1 MSYFSDTLKTLLNW
15 EIYSS
20 NDDFKKFVIEN
31 NLDEKEQ
38 KILIEA
44 YKKLYAYQESG
55 ALTPEDAPII
65 DGALEIKNKFKDREY
80 NRKKMQ
86 EEEVHDDTSEYVRI
100 TESQVE
106 KKEDLEM
113 EDSNF
118 EKLEFRGSVGEY
130 FKIWIVNIFL
140 TVITAGIYSAWAK
153 VRTNRYFYANTFF
166 QNSSFEYTA
175 DPLKILKGR
184 IIIVAIYA
192 LFIVSSQILL
202 NPIMTGVILVFA
214 LLISPWII
222 NRAIKFKLKNSKYR
236 NIRFHYDENAP
247 AFYKFYAIHGVLNV
261 LTLGLAFPYSL
272 NAFKQLLINNSQYG
286 SSNFNYEGK
295 SGEMYKQFL
304 KILGGYIGYVII
316 PFFLIGFFA
325 SLAGARMP
333 SFETIDPAMLPIL
346 IIGMTVMIYVGY
358 IFAAFMTKGI
368 YDAYVANYSFSQTSL
383 KQSLFQSTLSPARLG
398 WIYTS
403 NIFLIIF
410 SLGLL
415 SPWAKVRLINYKCD
429 NFAIYAPD
437 IDQFIA
443 ESSVDESAIGEE
455 AEDFFDV
462 DIGI

>member
-38 KILIEA
+38 SLLIEA
-44 YKKLYAYQESG
+44 YKKLYAYQKSG
-55 ALTPEDAPII
+55 ALSPEDAPLI
-65 DGALEIKNKFKDREY
+65 DGALELKNRFKEREY
-80 NRKKMQ
+80 NRKKMR
-86 EEEVHDDTSEYVRI
+86 EEESHDDTSEYVRI
-100 TESQVE
+100 TESQVG
-106 KKEDLEM
+106 KKDDIGM
-113 EDSNF
+113 EDSSF

-140 TVITAGIYSAWAK
+140 TVITVGIYSAWAK

-184 IIIVAIYA
+184 MIIVAMYS
-192 LFIVSSQILL
+192 LFIISSQILL
-202 NPIMTGVILVFA
+202 NPIMTGLILVFA
-214 LLISPWII
+214 LFISPWII
-222 NRAIKFKLKNSKYR
+222 NRAIKFRLKNSRYR

-247 AFYKFYAIHGVLNV
+247 AFYKFYAIHGTLNV

-272 NAFKQLLINNSQYG
+272 NAFKYLLINNSQYG
-286 SSNFNYEGK
+286 SSSFTYEGK

-304 KILGGYIGYVII
+304 KIFAGYLKHVII

-325 SLAGARMP
+325 SIVARRV
-333 SFETIDPAMLPIL
+333 SFESINSEILPIL
-346 IIGMTVMIYVGY
+346 MIGMTIMIYVGY

-368 YDAYVANYSFSQTSL
+368 YDSYVANYSFSQTSL
-383 KQSLFQSTLSPARLG
+383 KQSLFQSRLSPAKLG

-415 SPWAKVRLINYKCD
+415 SPWAKIRLINYKYD

-443 ESSVDESAIGEE
+443 ESSIDESAIGEE

>member
-31 NLDEKEQ
+31 NLSEKEQ
-38 KILIEA
+38 KTLIEA

-55 ALTPEDAPII
+55 ALSPQDAPII
-65 DGALEIKNKFKDREY
+65 DQALELKNRFKQREY
-80 NRKKMQ
+80 NRKQ
-86 EEEVHDDTSEYVRI
+86 QVAEDYSDPSGYVRI
-100 TESQVE
+100 TESEVE
-106 KKEDLEM
+106 KEKSIEM
-113 EDSNF
+113 EDANF
-118 EKLEFRGSVGEY
+118 EKLEFRGGAKEY

-140 TVITAGIYSAWAK
+140 TLITAGIYSAWAK

-184 IIIVAIYA
+184 IIVVAIYA
-192 LFIVSSQILL
+192 LFIVASQILL

-214 LLISPWII
+214 LLIAPWII

-247 AFYKFYAIHGVLNV
+247 AFYKFYAIHGVLNL

-272 NAFKQLLINNSQYG
+272 NAFKKLLIDNSQYG
-286 SSNFNYEGK
+286 SSNFSYAGK
-295 SGEMYKQFL
+295 SGEMYKEFM
-304 KILGGYIGYVII
+304 KIIGGYIGYVII
-316 PFFLIGFFA
+316 PFFLAGFFA
-325 SLAGARMP
+325 SILARRVAP
-333 SFETIDPAMLPIL
+333 LESIDPALLPIL
-346 IIGMTVMIYVGY
+346 MVAFSVVIYSGY

-368 YDAYVANYSFSQTSL
+368 YDAYIANYSFSQTSL
-383 KQSLFQSTLSPARLG
+383 KQSLFKSTLSPSKLG
-398 WIYTS
+398 WIYLS

-415 SPWAKVRLINYKCD
+415 APFAKVRIVKYKCD

-437 IDQFIA
+437 IDQFIEA
-443 ESSVDESAIGEE
+443 SYVDESAIGEE